1 MLAKFSGFT
10 LIGLSGE
17 RVEVE
22 VDTASG
28 LPSFDI
34 VGLPDASVKESK
46 ERVRSA
52 IKNSGKRFPNH
63 KITVNLAPADL
74 KKEGAG
80 LDLPIALG
88 IMKASGQLVPKDLA
102 DTVFIGE
109 LSLDGSIRGVTGILP
124 MLISARE
131 KGLKM
136 R

>member
-1 MLAKFSGFT
+1 MLAKYFGFT
-10 LIGLSGE
+10 LIGLDGE
-17 RVEVE
+17 VVEVE
-22 VDTASG
+22 VDTNNG

-80 LDLPIALG
+80 LDLPIAMG
-88 IMKASGQLVPKDLA
+88 IVKASSQLGDKDLS
-102 DTVFIGE
+102 DTAFIGE
-109 LSLDGSIRGVTGILP
+109 LSLDGALRGVSGILP
-124 MLISARE
+124 MLI
-131 KGLKM
+131 
-136 R
+136 